1 LRARDEKTGRRQDR
15 QRYGISRDCALSGY
29 TENVLCRSVV
39 LSALTICVSAAQTV
53 PQLLSTVSGTT
64 QYREAAVSP
73 DGRYAAWTVTLRNK
87 DNTQSRNSEIYLV
100 DLSRTGAAAQKF
112 TAWKMA
118 HAEHS
123 IAWSPDSKQIAFL
136 SDADKQGQL
145 EIYVQAAGSPGGQA
159 RKLANLTGFLDAPR
173 WSPDGAKI
181 AILFTENAPRA
192 AGPLEPSTKDAGVVE
207 ERIYEQR
214 LTLVNPRSGETKL
227 ITPAD
232 SYVYEYDWSPDS
244 DRLAYTASKG
254 NGDNNWWIA
263 QLFTIS
269 ASSGEVRQVHKP
281 ELQIAN
287 PRWSPDGSQIAFIG
301 GIMSDEGS
309 TGGDIFAVPAVPM
322 SEGGAALHNLTPG
335 RKSSPS
341 WLRWLPSGKILFKE
355 TIDGGTAIAALDVPS
370 RVVETLWTGDESVG
384 AGEDGLSTSS
394 DGRTIAA
401 IRTSWTLAPEVW
413 AGPVS
418 EWKQL
423 THDNDG
429 LKPLWGKTKN
439 LHWRS
444 DEFDV
449 QGWLMYP
456 VNYDESRKYPLV
468 ISVHGGPAAAKRP
481 SWPSS
486 FDMTLLSSQGYF
498 VLFPNPRG
506 SYGAGE
512 PFTKNNVKDFGQG
525 DLRDIL
531 LGVDEVVRTLPVD
544 PKRLGIAGW
553 SYGGYMTMWAVTQT
567 HRFGAAV
574 AGAGIANWQSYY
586 GENLIDQWMIPYFGA
601 SVYDNPAVYARSSPI
616 NFIRNVTTP
625 TLVAVGDSDAECP
638 APQSYEFWHALKTR
652 GVKTQLVVF
661 PGEGHAIRK
670 PEHVQDLLERTI
682 AWFNDN
688 LAPKP

>member
-1 LRARDEKTGRRQDR
+1 M
-15 QRYGISRDCALSGY
+15 
-29 TENVLCRSVV
+29 
-39 LSALTICVSAAQTV
+39 
-53 PQLLSTVSGTT
+53 
-64 QYREAAVSP
+64 SP

-87 DNTQSRNSEIYLV
+87 DNTQSRNSEIYLE
-100 DLSRTGAAAQKF
+100 DISKTGAAAQKLS
-112 TAWKMA
+112 AWKTA

-123 IAWSPDSKQIAFL
+123 LAWSPDSRQIAFL
-136 SDADKQGQL
+136 SDADKPGQL
-145 EIYVQAAGSPGGQA
+145 ELYVQPAGSPGSQA
-159 RKLANLTGFLDAPR
+159 RKLTNLTGFLDTPR
-173 WSPDGAKI
+173 WSPDGATI

-207 ERIYEQR
+207 EHIYEQR
-214 LTLVNPRSGETKL
+214 LTLVNARSGEAKP

-232 SYVYEYDWSPDS
+232 TYVYEYDWAPDS
-244 DRLAYTASKG
+244 DRIAYTASKG

-263 QLFTIS
+263 QLYTIS
-269 ASSGEVRQVHKP
+269 AASGEVRPVHKP

-287 PRWSPDGSQIAFIG
+287 PRWSPDGKQIAFIG

-309 TGGDIFAVPAVPM
+309 VGGDIFAVPATG
-322 SEGGAALHNLTPG
+322 SAAPHNLTPD

-341 WLRWLPSGKILFKE
+341 WLRWLPSGKILFTE
-355 TIDGGTAIAALDVPS
+355 TINGGTAIAALDVPS
-370 RVVETLWTGDESVG
+370 RGVETLWTGDESLR
-384 AGEDGLSTSS
+384 AGDAALSTSS
-394 DGRTIAA
+394 DGRTLAA
-401 IRTSWTLAPEVW
+401 TRSSWTLAPEVW
-413 AGPVS
+413 AGPVN
-418 EWKQL
+418 EWSQR
-423 THDNDG
+423 THANDG
-429 LKPLWGKTKN
+429 LKPLWGKTQN

-444 DEFDV
+444 DDFDV

-456 VNYDESRKYPLV
+456 VNYDESKKYPLV
-468 ISVHGGPAAAKRP
+468 VSVHGGPAAAKRP
-481 SWPSS
+481 SWPSA
-486 FDMTLLSSQGYF
+486 FDMTLLSTQGYF

-512 PFTKNNVKDFGQG
+512 SFTRDNVKDFGQG

-652 GVKTQLVVF
+652 GVRTELVVF

-682 AWFNDN
+682 AWFNGN
-688 LAPKP
+688 LAPKPASAAPR

>member
-1 LRARDEKTGRRQDR
+1 
-15 QRYGISRDCALSGY
+15 
-29 TENVLCRSVV
+29 
-39 LSALTICVSAAQTV
+39 
-53 PQLLSTVSGTT
+53 
-64 QYREAAVSP
+64 VSP
-73 DGRYAAWTVTLRNK
+73 DGHYAAWTVTLRNK
-87 DNTQSRNSEIYLV
+87 DNTQSRNSEIYLL
-100 DLSRTGAAAQKF
+100 DLLKPGAAAQKLSVGK
-112 TAWKMA
+112 TL

-123 IAWSPDSKQIAFL
+123 LAWSPDSRQIAFL
-136 SDADKQGQL
+136 SDFEKGGQL
-145 EIYVQAAGSPGGQA
+145 ELYVQPAGSPGGQA
-159 RKLANLTGFLDAPR
+159 SRITNLTGFLAAPH

-207 ERIYEQR
+207 EHIYEQR
-214 LTLVNPRSGETKL
+214 LTLIDARSGEARP

-232 SYVYEYDWSPDS
+232 TYVYEYDWAPDS

-254 NGDNNWWIA
+254 DGDNNWWIA
-263 QLFTIS
+263 QLYTVA

-287 PRWSPDGSQIAFIG
+287 PRWSPDGNQIAFIG

-309 TGGDIFAVPAVPM
+309 TGGDIYAVPAT
-322 SEGGAALHNLTPG
+322 GGYAPHNLTAG
-335 RKSSPS
+335 RKSSPG
-341 WLRWLPSGKILFKE
+341 WIRWLPSGKILFTE
-355 TIDGGTAIAALDVPS
+355 AVNGGTAIDSLDPPS
-370 RVVETLWTGDESVG
+370 RVVETLWAGDESLK
-384 AGEDGLSTSS
+384 AGEDAVSASS
-394 DGRTIAA
+394 DGRTIAS
-401 IRTSWTLAPEVW
+401 IRSSWTLAPEVW
-413 AGPVS
+413 AGPVT
-418 EWKQL
+418 EWKRL
-423 THDNDG
+423 THANDA
-429 LKPLWGKTKN
+429 LKPLWGKTQN

-444 DEFDV
+444 DDFDV
-449 QGWLMYP
+449 QGWVMYP
-456 VNYDESRKYPLV
+456 VNYDESKKYPLV
-468 ISVHGGPAAAKRP
+468 VSVHGGPAASKKPA
-481 SWPSS
+481 WPSA

-512 PFTKNNVKDFGQG
+512 SFTKSNVKDFGQG

-531 LGVDEVVRTLPVD
+531 LGVDDVIRTLPVD

-567 HRFGAAV
+567 HRFRGAV
-574 AGAGIANWQSYY
+574 AGAGVANWQSYY

-652 GVKTQLVVF
+652 GVKTQLVVY